1 MALPPVLAG
10 AAQVTTTELAPPVA
24 ATVSGTEGATEATAV
39 NDAEAGDTNE
49 VVLLPLGVTVK
60 VYAVPLVSPDTVQL
74 CEPVGATVLLAKV
87 QVRPPGDEV
96 TVYVEAT
103 PSAVNVTTAA
113 PLLAK
118 AAVGWAR
125 KFTPGMAAF
134 DARDT
139 VDVPPPVG
147 VTTKVYDVPLVSP
160 DTLQLCDPVSN
171 GDVEATTHVRPPGV
185 EVAV

>member
-1 MALPPVLAG
+1 VFAG
-10 AAQVTTTELAPPVA
+10 AAQVTTTEFAAPVA
-24 ATVSGTEGATEATAV
+24 VTVSGTEGATEATAV
-39 NDAEAGDTNE
+39 NEAEAGDTNE

-60 VYAVPLVSPDTVQL
+60 VYAVPLVSPDTVQF
-74 CEPVGATVLLAKV
+74 CDPVGATVLLAKV
-87 QVRPPGDEV
+87 QVKPPGDEV

-139 VDVPPPVG
+139 VEVVPPPVG
-147 VTTKVYDVPLVSP
+147 VTVKVYDVPLVSP
-160 DTLQLCDPVSN
+160 DTEQLCDPVSN
-171 GDVEATTHVRPPGV
+171 GDEEATTQVNEPGV